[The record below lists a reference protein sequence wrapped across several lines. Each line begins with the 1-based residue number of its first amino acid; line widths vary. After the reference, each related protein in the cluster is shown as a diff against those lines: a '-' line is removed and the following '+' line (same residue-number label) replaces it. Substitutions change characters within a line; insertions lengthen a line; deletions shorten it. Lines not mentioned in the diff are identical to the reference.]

1 MNNIEIAD
9 YIDNKDNWHN
19 TRSCDDM
26 WKYCQFTDHIKISRQ
41 HKDWAIFIKDK
52 NAGFYF
58 HDAFIVPLDL
68 IERIHIELIK
78 EKEK

>member
-1 MNNIEIAD
+1 MNIIEIAA
-9 YIDNKDNWHN
+9 YIDNKDHWYN

-26 WKYCQFTDHIKISRQ
+26 WKYCQFTTHIKIGRQ

-52 NAGFYF
+52 NVGFYF
-58 HDAFIVPLDL
+58 HDTFNVPSDL
-68 IERIHIELIK
+68 IERVNIEITK